1 MGYLTNYRR
10 RLMQRTGGPVG
21 LGDLASIITT
31 AANVAEDPYLPEV
44 ICHADQLVAIE
55 HQKPV
60 PACQEIPAGL
70 VGGAGLRKLVVPLRY
85 LVYAEQNPWVYP
97 VAIAAVL
104 GLPFLLGYALGKD
117 S

>member
-21 LGDLASIITT
+21 LGDLASILTT

-55 HQKPV
+55 HGRPV
-60 PACQEIPAGL
+60 QACQEIPAGL
-70 VGGAGLRKLVVPLRY
+70 TGGAGLRKVVVPMRY
-85 LVYAEQNPWVYP
+85 LVYAEQNQWVYP
-97 VAIAAVL
+97 VAIAAVF
-104 GLPFLLGYALGKD
+104 GIPFLLGYAFGKG